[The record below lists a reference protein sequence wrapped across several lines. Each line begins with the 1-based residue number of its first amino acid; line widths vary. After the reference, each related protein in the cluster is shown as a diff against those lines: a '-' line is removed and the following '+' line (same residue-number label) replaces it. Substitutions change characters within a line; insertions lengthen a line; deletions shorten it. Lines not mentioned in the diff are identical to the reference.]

1 MVCRQV
7 REGYAM
13 GYNFIEYNREQQYLM
28 PPSLKE
34 WVPEGDLAWFVLDA
48 VRQMD
53 LSEFYRRYRADGS
66 GAVAFDPELM
76 VALIMYAYCVGERSS
91 RKIERLCE
99 RDVAFRVVASNLVPD
114 HSTISR
120 FRKDHREALGRLFT
134 EVLRMCGEAGLLKV
148 GVVAIDGTKIEAN
161 ASLAANRTHDGL
173 RAEVEK
179 ILDEADAID
188 AAEDALYGEGKR
200 GDELPEEMRNRESR
214 LKRLKEAKG
223 RLEQEAAEAA
233 RLKVEAIA
241 KREKEEQESG
251 KKKRGRKP
259 KEADKNP
266 NAEAKANVTDPESRI
281 MKTRKGYVQGYNAQ
295 TAVTE
300 GQIIV
305 SAEVTQEE
313 NDVGQMHPMLCKAR
327 EELKAAGIEDKI
339 ERALFDAG
347 YCSEDNLSKAPENGP
362 EIFAA
367 TTKDWKQQKALKE
380 RGSPRG
386 RIPKGL
392 TNRELMERKLL
403 TKEGREMY
411 GKRKIIVEPPFGQM
425 KDGQGFRRF
434 MVRGIKSV
442 ASEWRL
448 MCASHN
454 MLKLWRSR
462 MLKTFGKLETA
473 SIPATC

>member
-1 MVCRQV
+1 
-7 REGYAM
+7 M
-13 GYNFIEYNREQQYLM
+13 GYNFIEYNRDQQYLM

-48 VRQMD
+48 VKQMD
-53 LSEFYRRYRADGS
+53 LSEFYKRYRADGMGAS
-66 GAVAFDPELM
+66 GFDPGLM

-91 RKIERLCE
+91 RRIERLCE
-99 RDVAFRVVASNLVPD
+99 RDVAFRVIAANLVPD

-120 FRKDHREALGRLFT
+120 FRKDHREALGKLFT
-134 EVLRMCGEAGLLKV
+134 EVLRMCGEAGLVKV
-148 GVVAIDGTKIEAN
+148 GIVAIDGTKIEAN
-161 ASLAANRTHDGL
+161 AALAANRTHDSL

-179 ILDEADAID
+179 MFDEADAID
-188 AAEDALYGEGKR
+188 AAEDALYGKGKR

-214 LKRLKEAKG
+214 LKRLKEAKA
-223 RLEQEAAEAA
+223 RLEHEAAEAA
-233 RLKVEAIA
+233 RLKAEEIER
-241 KREKEEQESG
+241 REKEELESG

-259 KEADKNP
+259 KEPDNNP

-300 GQIIV
+300 GQIII
-305 SAEVTQEE
+305 SADVTQEE
-313 NDVGQMHPMLCKAR
+313 NDMGQMHPMLGKAK
-327 EELKAAGIEDKI
+327 EELKAAGIGDEI
-339 ERALFDAG
+339 EHALFDAG
-347 YCSEDNLSKAPENGP
+347 YCSEENLSKVTEGEP

-380 RGSPRG
+380 RGGPRG

-392 TNRELMERKLL
+392 TKRELMERKLL
-403 TKEGREMY
+403 TKKGQEMY

-425 KDGQGFRRF
+425 KEGQGFRRF

-442 ASEWRL
+442 TSEWRF

-462 MLKTFGKLETA
+462 MREIFGKRETA
-473 SIPATC
+473 SMPAMC

>member
-1 MVCRQV
+1 
-7 REGYAM
+7 
-13 GYNFIEYNREQQYLM
+13 
-28 PPSLKE
+28 
-34 WVPEGDLAWFVLDA
+34 
-48 VRQMD
+48 
-53 LSEFYRRYRADGS
+53 
-66 GAVAFDPELM
+66 
-76 VALIMYAYCVGERSS
+76 
-91 RKIERLCE
+91 
-99 RDVAFRVVASNLVPD
+99 
-114 HSTISR
+114 
-120 FRKDHREALGRLFT
+120 
-134 EVLRMCGEAGLLKV
+134 MCGEAGLVKV

-161 ASLAANRTHDGL
+161 AALAANRTHESL

-214 LKRLKEAKG
+214 LKRLKEAKE

-233 RLKVEAIA
+233 RLKAKEIA
-241 KREKEEQESG
+241 QRKKEERESG

-259 KEADKNP
+259 RELSENP
-266 NAEAKANVTDPESRI
+266 DAEAKANVTDPESRI

-295 TAVTE
+295 TAVAE
-300 GQIIV
+300 GQIII

-313 NDVGQMHPMLCKAR
+313 NDMGQMIPMLGKAN
-327 EELKAAGIEDKI
+327 EELKAAGIEKGI
-339 ERALFDAG
+339 ECALFDAG
-347 YCSEDNLSKAPENGP
+347 YCSEENLSKAPKDGP
-362 EIFAA
+362 RIFAA

-392 TNRELMERKLL
+392 TKRELMERKLL
-403 TKEGREMY
+403 TKRGQEMY

-425 KDGQGFRRF
+425 KEGQGFRRF

-442 ASEWRL
+442 TSEWRL

-454 MLKLWRSR
+454 MLKLWRSGVR
-462 MLKTFGKLETA
+462 KVFEKRQTM
-473 SIPATC
+473 PAVAMC